1 MYRQLNN
8 NTRQASQRC
17 SNRWVPFLALLIFSA
32 GVSAH
37 KMVPS
42 HPVLKQSH
50 VSGILKA
57 ELELFNKRKDVEY
70 FELGVFDAD
79 WNPIPFVSAYKVA
92 HVRYLGHLKFDVYIR
107 QTDKDRAEYVCS
119 QSKLRGDGTGTLL
132 ASRICSK
139 LHH

>member
-1 MYRQLNN
+1 MRLFF
-8 NTRQASQRC
+8 S
-17 SNRWVPFLALLIFSA
+17 LLFFSFSA
-32 GVSAH
+32 HAHQMTPTYPTWETSYVSG
-37 KMVPS
+37 
-42 HPVLKQSH
+42 VLKTK
-50 VSGILKA
+50 I
-57 ELELFNKRKDVEY
+57 ELFNKRKDVEY

-132 ASRICSK
+132 ASRICSRFQR
-139 LHH
+139 

>member
-1 MYRQLNN
+1 VYRAIILLL
-8 NTRQASQRC
+8 
-17 SNRWVPFLALLIFSA
+17 LAFP
-32 GVSAH
+32 AH
-37 KMVPS
+37 AHQMVPS

-70 FELGVFDAD
+70 YEIGVFDAD

-107 QTDKDRAEYVCS
+107 QGDKAEYVCS

-139 LHH
+139 FQR